1 MNDHAS
7 ILAQQARENLR
18 QTACFQAFCKSCGQQ
33 NSTARTVSSKVLGG
47 KKLEQPWQ
55 GCALPTELLPH
66 HLMRRVPSEE
76 PIQIDREFV
85 ERETSL
91 ELATSTL
98 ARLRSTN

>member
-47 KKLEQPWQ
+47 KKLE
-55 GCALPTELLPH
+55 
-66 HLMRRVPSEE
+66 
-76 PIQIDREFV
+76 
-85 ERETSL
+85 RETSL
-91 ELATSTL
+91 ELATSTV
-98 ARLRSTN
+98 ARLRSTH